1 MTSQSLVMPAPPEV
15 YQTRRARLAAGL
27 SHPLVLFSGMA
38 RPRNLPAMTYPFR
51 AGSHYLYFG
60 GPSIEGA
67 ALILEPGSDGRNGC
81 TLVRSTHGFE
91 SSVWVGPP
99 LSDEE
104 IAQAA
109 GLTMSSLIEP
119 SALQHSL
126 AGRKAAFI
134 APPCAATEKLAATLQ
149 LEAAAADVRSLIV
162 DIRLIMD
169 EHELRQLRVAAAAGV
184 EAHLQAM
191 KATKPGSTEAA
202 VAGALIGSLVRS
214 GCDVSFSPIVTV
226 RGEILHCEGFPNA
239 LQAGQLLLVDA
250 GAEVSSGYAS
260 DITRTYPV
268 TGRFDTMQRQLYDTV
283 LRAEHEAMAACV
295 PGRRYRDVHDVAA
308 RAICRGL
315 VEAELLRGDPEELF
329 ARRAHTLFFTHGVGH
344 LLGLDVHDM
353 EDLGDLA
360 GYAAGRTRRPEFG
373 NKYLRLDRD
382 LEPGMVVT
390 IEPGIYLVPEVWA
403 NEELVGPFADVVN
416 RRAVDDLLKARF
428 GGIRIEDDVHV
439 REEKS
444 GGPEILT
451 ADLPT
456 DPDAVTALVGKD

>member
-38 RPRNLPAMTYPFR
+38 RSRNLPAMTYPFR

-149 LEAAAADVRSLIV
+149 LKAAAADVRSLIV
-162 DIRLIMD
+162 DMRLIMD

-202 VAGALIGSLVRS
+202 VA
-214 GCDVSFSPIVTV
+214 
-226 RGEILHCEGFPNA
+226 E
-239 LQAGQLLLVDA
+239 LQKSV
-250 GAEVSSGYAS
+250 
-260 DITRTYPV
+260 PV
-268 TGRFDTMQRQLYDTV
+268 
-283 LRAEHEAMAACV
+283 
-295 PGRRYRDVHDVAA
+295 
-308 RAICRGL
+308 
-315 VEAELLRGDPEELF
+315 
-329 ARRAHTLFFTHGVGH
+329 
-344 LLGLDVHDM
+344 
-353 EDLGDLA
+353 
-360 GYAAGRTRRPEFG
+360 
-373 NKYLRLDRD
+373 
-382 LEPGMVVT
+382 
-390 IEPGIYLVPEVWA
+390 
-403 NEELVGPFADVVN
+403 
-416 RRAVDDLLKARF
+416 
-428 GGIRIEDDVHV
+428 
-439 REEKS
+439 KS
-444 GGPEILT
+444 G
-451 ADLPT
+451 
-456 DPDAVTALVGKD
+456 AVEPSTR

>member
-1 MTSQSLVMPAPPEV
+1 MTSRSLVMPAPPEV

-27 SHPLVLFSGMA
+27 ARPLVLFSGVA
-38 RPRNLPAMTYPFR
+38 RSRNLPAMTYPFR

-67 ALILEPGSDGRNGC
+67 AMILEPGSDGQNGC
-81 TLVRSTHGFE
+81 TLVRPTYGFE
-91 SSVWVGPP
+91 TAVWVGLPP
-99 LSDEE
+99 SDEA

-109 GLTMSSLIEP
+109 GLPTSSLVEP
-119 SALQHSL
+119 NKLEHSL
-126 AGRKAAFI
+126 SERKAEFI
-134 APPCAATEKLAATLQ
+134 APPCAATVALAASLH
-149 LEAAAADVRSLIV
+149 LENAATDVRSLIV
-162 DIRLIMD
+162 DMRLIMD
-169 EHELRQLRVAAAAGV
+169 EHELRQLRLAAAAGV
-184 EAHLQAM
+184 QAHLRAM
-191 KATKPGSTEAA
+191 SATKPGATEAT

-214 GCDVSFSPIVTV
+214 GCDVSFSPIITV
-226 RGEILHCEGFPNA
+226 RGEILHCEGFPNT
-239 LQAGQLLLVDA
+239 LEAGQLLLVDA
-250 GAEVSSGYAS
+250 GAEVASGYAS

-268 TGRFDTMQRQLYDTV
+268 SGRFDTMQRQLYDTV
-283 LRAEHEAMAACV
+283 LQAEREAMAACV
-295 PGRRYRDVHDVAA
+295 PGRRYRDVHDIAA

-344 LLGLDVHDM
+344 LLGLDIHDM

-360 GYAAGRTRRPEFG
+360 GYSAGRTRRPEFG

-403 NEELVGPFADVVN
+403 NGDLVGPFADVVN

-428 GGIRIEDDVHV
+428 GGIRIEDDLHV
-439 REEKS
+439 RAEDA
-444 GGPEILT
+444 GGPEVLT
-451 ADLPT
+451 ADLPS
-456 DPDAVTALVGKD
+456 DPDAVTALVAKD

>member
-38 RPRNLPAMTYPFR
+38 RSRNLPAMTYPFR

-60 GPSIEGA
+60 GPTIEGA
-67 ALILEPGSDGRNGC
+67 ALILEPGSDGQNGC
-81 TLVRSTHGFE
+81 TLARPTYGFE

-99 LSDEE
+99 APDEE
-104 IAQAA
+104 LARAA
-109 GLTMSSLIEP
+109 GLAKSSLID
-119 SALQHSL
+119 SDALGQSL
-126 AGRKAAFI
+126 ARRKAECI
-134 APPCAATEKLAATLQ
+134 APPCATTKQQAANLQ
-149 LEAAAADVRSLIV
+149 LERAGAEVLSLIV
-162 DIRLIMD
+162 DMRLIMD
-169 EHELRQLRVAAAAGV
+169 EHELKELRRAAAAGV
-184 EAHLQAM
+184 EAHRQAM
-191 KATKPGSTEAA
+191 KATKPGETEAV
-202 VAGALIGSLVRS
+202 VAGALIGSLVGS

-226 RGEILHCEGFPNA
+226 RGEILHCEGFPNT
-239 LQAGQLLLVDA
+239 LEAGQLLLVDA
-250 GAEVSSGYAS
+250 GAEVASGYAS

-268 TGRFDTMQRQLYDTV
+268 TGRFDTVQRQLYDTV
-283 LRAEHEAMAACV
+283 LRAEREAMAACV
-295 PGRRYRDVHDVAA
+295 PGRRYRDVHDIAA

-329 ARRAHTLFFTHGVGH
+329 ARRAHTLFFSHGVGH

-382 LEPGMVVT
+382 LVAGMVVT

-403 NEELVGPFADVVN
+403 NDELVGPFADVVN
-416 RRAVDDLLKARF
+416 RRAVDDLLKTRF
-428 GGIRIEDDVHV
+428 GGIRIEDDLHV
-439 REEKS
+439 R
-444 GGPEILT
+444 GAAAAGPEILT

-456 DPDAVTALVGKD
+456 DPDAVTALVGTA